1 MNVLIVA
8 ELLGAG
14 ARMLARLR
22 RYWSELAAGV
32 EEARAMALLYRDLAA
47 LSDRELAACGLA
59 RQDIPRAVLSAIHGA
74 GLRFHG
80 R

>member
-8 ELLGAG
+8 KLLKAG
-14 ARMLARLR
+14 ARLLARLR
-22 RYWSELAAGV
+22 RYWNELVTGV
-32 EEARAMALLYRDLAA
+32 EEARAMAMLYRDLAA
-47 LSDRELAACGLA
+47 LSDRELAACGLV

-74 GLRFHG
+74 GLRFPG